1 MYNQTFSRKYAL
13 LDFCPMPVFFIRNS
27 PGLVWRTTRI
37 LLQLLALTF
46 LAGCSARID
55 TKAVDGRIENYR
67 DAEGVQR
74 SMRISW
80 NCRTKGIIS
89 GLFSPSGDTGC
100 DDDDGR
106 GEVRLPISSEGTFE
120 IPAFDV
126 KVTKFFSSPSLF
138 FRWELVTVNEYG
150 EEDADLL
157 TGSRIYSNQFLEDV
171 IAEYSALRHITI
183 EDACIAASIMARD
196 GSEGFPFDDIKRV
209 YPDSYNFTRI
219 YYLNV
224 TLRRDGLVVASPYL
238 DMVYDQ
244 DRFCGTNLGLFVPT
258 GEQDASETLSFSAR
272 VEIAAGVVYSV
283 SPPDPRT
290 GQRRRDYRYV
300 REVIVREGEAPV
312 GLQNLIPAELLAPI
326 TLELDIPRAATD

>member
-1 MYNQTFSRKYAL
+1 
-13 LDFCPMPVFFIRNS
+13 MPVFFIRNS
-27 PGLVWRTTRI
+27 RERVWRTTRI
-37 LLQLLALTF
+37 LLQLLALAF

-67 DAEGVQR
+67 DADGVQR

-126 KVTKFFSSPSLF
+126 KVTKFFSRPSLF
-138 FRWELVTVNEYG
+138 FRWELVTVNEFG
-150 EEDADLL
+150 EEDATLL
-157 TGSRIYSNQFLEDV
+157 TGGRIYSNQFFEDV

-183 EDACIAASIMARD
+183 EDACVAASIIARD
-196 GSEGFPFDDIKRV
+196 GSERFPFDDIKRV
-209 YPDSYNFTRI
+209 YPDSHNFTRI

-224 TLRRDGLVVASPYL
+224 TLRRDGRVVASPYL
-238 DMVYDQ
+238 NMVYDQ
-244 DRFCGTNLGLFVPT
+244 DRFCGTNLGLFVPA
-258 GEQDASETLSFSAR
+258 GEKDASEELSFSAR

-283 SPPDPRT
+283 SSPDPVT
-290 GQRRRDYRYV
+290 GQRRRDYRHV
-300 REVIVREGEAPV
+300 RDVIIRKGKSPV
-312 GLQNLIPAELLAPI
+312 GLQNLIPRELLAPI
-326 TLELDIPRAATD
+326 TLELDITRAATD

>member
-1 MYNQTFSRKYAL
+1 MVRL
-13 LDFCPMPVFFIRNS
+13 FFIRHS
-27 PGLVWRTTRI
+27 PGRVWRTTRI

-55 TKAVDGRIENYR
+55 TEAVDGRIEDYR
-67 DAEGVQR
+67 DADGLQR

-80 NCRTKGIIS
+80 NCRTKTIVS
-89 GLFSPSGDTGC
+89 GLFSTSGDTGC

-106 GEVRLPISSEGTFE
+106 GEVRLPISPEGTFE

-157 TGSRIYSNQFLEDV
+157 TGGRIYSNQFFEDV

-183 EDACIAASIMARD
+183 EDACVAASIIARD
-196 GSEGFPFDDIKRV
+196 GSERFPFDDIKRV
-209 YPDSYNFTRI
+209 YPDSHNFTRI

-224 TLRRDGLVVASPYL
+224 TLRRDGQVVASPYL
-238 DMVYDQ
+238 DMDYDQ
-244 DRFCGTNLGLFVPT
+244 DRFCGTNLGLFVPA
-258 GEQDASETLSFSAR
+258 GEQDAIEELSFSAR

-283 SPPDPRT
+283 SPPDPVT
-290 GQRRRDYRYV
+290 GQRRRDYRHV
-300 REVIVREGEAPV
+300 REVIVRKGASPV
-312 GLQNLIPAELLAPI
+312 GLQNLIPRELLAPLN
-326 TLELDIPRAATD
+326 LELDITRAATD